1 LDPQEIE
8 APPVSLRLFRLP
20 GETKDLQAMA
30 LNFSPRDTVGDH
42 GLMVNRTNQD
52 RPFENQTRVFCILSD
67 GRVFRSKLPE
77 MFTILMK
84 RVGMN
89 AVYVPFRVEPDF
101 IGQAL
106 TSLRVLNIA
115 GATVS
120 VPYKER
126 VIPYLDALSEGA
138 NFIGAIN
145 TIVRKGQVLKG
156 YNTNAIGFM
165 DALTR
170 IGFEVSGKSA
180 LVFGSGAAAK
190 AVVFVL
196 NWLRART
203 IFVSARNDEK
213 TKQVV
218 GGIGG
223 EARPLNA
230 LEKQS
235 FTVDIVVN
243 ATSVSGMDE
252 SPELAAIA
260 AKLDLPG
267 CQLVFDLN
275 YGRVGNFWQQMA
287 AARGIRFLD
296 GLLPLACQ
304 ARRSFAL
311 WTGLQVEPGE
321 FLKALK
327 ETAAMDTAID

>member
-1 LDPQEIE
+1 LDSEEIE
-8 APPVSLRLFRLP
+8 APPMFIHLFKLR
-20 GETKDLQAMA
+20 GETKDLRTMA
-30 LNFSPRDTVGDH
+30 LNFSLRDTVGDH
-42 GLMVNRTNQD
+42 GMMVNRTNRD
-52 RPFENQTRVFCILSD
+52 GPFENQTKVFCILSD

-77 MFTILMK
+77 MFSILMK

-89 AVYVPFRVEPDF
+89 AVYVPFRVEPDH

-115 GATVS
+115 GATIS
-120 VPYKER
+120 VPYKEL

-145 TIVRKGQVLKG
+145 TIVRKGHVLKG

-170 IGFEVSGKSA
+170 VGFDVSGKSA

-203 IFVSARNDEK
+203 IFITARNDEK
-213 TKQVV
+213 VKQVI
-218 GGIGG
+218 GSIGG
-223 EARPLNA
+223 ESKPLHV

-235 FTVDIVVN
+235 LAVDIVVN
-243 ATSVSGMDE
+243 TTSVSGVDE

-260 AKLDLPG
+260 AGLDLPG

-275 YGRVGNFWQQMA
+275 YGRLGNFWQEMA

-321 FLKALK
+321 FLKALE